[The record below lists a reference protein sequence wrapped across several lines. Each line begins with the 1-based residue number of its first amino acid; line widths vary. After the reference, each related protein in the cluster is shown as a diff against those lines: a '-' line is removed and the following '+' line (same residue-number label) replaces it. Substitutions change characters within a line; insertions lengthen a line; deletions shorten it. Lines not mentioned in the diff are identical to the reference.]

1 MPRVIFDTKEL
12 PAKFCDAD
20 RPTQLLLIRLATELF
35 DGLHDGLRTQ
45 IVAELSEDDS
55 VKAEALRAE
64 GIKSAMESV
73 RSRLAAVD
81 ALEAELHVARAAAEQ
96 LRSVVAA
103 EAAKRAEALVAT
115 ALKDFE
121 IEKTHA
127 IAGLKEQLATASA
140 QMETIALLK
149 NSNEMLQ
156 EKVATLEAANAE
168 LTTQRTKSSNAIGK
182 AGEATVLEM
191 LTSVIVPTF
200 PFASVK
206 DMTAVS
212 HAADFHLWVMR
223 ETGKKVKIL
232 IDSKK
237 YKKKIG
243 VSEVEKL
250 YSDVD
255 GDDEAHG
262 GMLLSLDSHICSMSQ
277 FQIARSP
284 KQKPVMFISFFEI
297 PDEFRSAML
306 TWAVRSLVEVCGAY
320 DSDGRD
326 HMIEEIEEF
335 LTEIDGSVKELD
347 IVIRSMTKSMEG
359 LKEARGGLLR
369 KLLTFRTGKDV
380 LGGAGI
386 DDATIT
392 MVESCGHILRS
403 GHRCGRP
410 LNPGWSLCKMHSR
423 KMATAVSESAAEAAV
438 GASSNT

>member
-1 MPRVIFDTKEL
+1 MPRAVFKTPDL
-12 PAKFCDAD
+12 PAEFFELDH
-20 RPTQLLLIRLATELF
+20 PTQCLIVRI
-35 DGLHDGLRTQ
+35 GLDAFKSLQAGVREQ
-45 IVAELSEDDS
+45 VVAELSDDDAA
-55 VKAEALRAE
+55 KAAAIRAE
-64 GIKSAMESV
+64 GIKTAMESV
-73 RSRLAAVD
+73 RGRLAD
-81 ALEAELHVARAAAEQ
+81 ADVLEMELHKARATIEQ
-96 LRSVVAA
+96 LRAGA
-103 EAAKRAEALVAT
+103 DAIAAKRAEELTEQARMG
-115 ALKDFE
+115 FE
-121 IEKTHA
+121 IEKLHE
-127 IAGLKEQLATASA
+127 IAGLKEQLATATA
-140 QMETIALLK
+140 QAEIVAFLKSSHDGLLA
-149 NSNEMLQ
+149 
-156 EKVATLEAANAE
+156 KVATLEVANAE
-168 LTTQRTKSSNAIGK
+168 LSAQKTKSSNAIGK

-191 LTSVIVPTF
+191 LTTLIVPTF

-206 DMTAVS
+206 DTTMMS

-243 VSEVEKL
+243 VAEIEKL

-255 GDDEAHG
+255 ADDEAHG
-262 GMLLSLDSHICSMSQ
+262 GLMVSLESHICSMSQ

-284 KQKPVMFISFFEI
+284 KQKPVMFISFFEVTE
-297 PDEFRSAML
+297 DLRGAML

-359 LKEARGGLLR
+359 LKEARGGILR
-369 KLLTFRTGKDV
+369 KLLTFRSGKDV

-392 MVESCGHILRS
+392 MVESCGHILRT

-423 KMATAVSESAAEAAV
+423 KMAATVAAAE
-438 GASSNT
+438 GAGEEA